1 MTTAI
6 IVAAGRG
13 TRIGGSTPKQFLEVG
28 GEPMV
33 MNLRADDTFV
43 EDDGWHAAAQRYQ
56 DYIQKHSSGRVL
68 YLELGVGG
76 NTPVIIK
83 YPFWRLTALNP
94 QATYVCVNYGEALA
108 PEEIADQSILIDADI
123 DEVLEELLKEV

>member
-33 MNLRADDTFV
+33 MKTM
-43 EDDGWHAAAQRYQ
+43 
-56 DYIQKHSSGRVL
+56 RVF
-68 YLELGVGG
+68 E
-76 NTPVIIK
+76 
-83 YPFWRLTALNP
+83 
-94 QATYVCVNYGEALA
+94 
-108 PEEIADQSILIDADI
+108 
-123 DEVLEELLKEV
+123 